1 MKIILVAINA
11 KYIHSSLAAYSL
23 YAYLNEEE
31 KKHVQIQEFT
41 VNQSEEMIFSE
52 ILRQKP
58 DALAFSCYIWNINM
72 VMSLI
77 ESFKKILPATPI
89 IVGGPEASYEY
100 EELLAIGADVVVQ
113 GEGEEH
119 FRELVRELA
128 QTCHSNSQ
136 YCHSGLDPES
146 SCNGLQ
152 AKPTTKSQSKL
163 QDVVRTPPAPLT
175 DLDKIPFP
183 YPQEK
188 FQTLINRIIYY
199 ETSRGC
205 VNRCGYCLSSATE
218 GVRFLTLK
226 RIISDLDKFLQECVK
241 QVKFVDRTF
250 NCNKAHAVAIWSH
263 LINNDNGITNF
274 HFEIAGELLD
284 DEALYLLSKARKGLF
299 QFEIGVQSTNP
310 KTLEAIRR
318 TTDTAKLFENVR
330 KLNEFDNIHLHLDI
344 IVGLPHEGYA
354 SFKQSFNDVFACR
367 PHKLQVGFLK
377 LLKGSQLRKDAVKY
391 GIIYKKNAPYGV
403 LQTNDITFEQVNH
416 LKKIEHMV
424 ETFYSATSFGSAV
437 FFMIQSF
444 DTPFDFFDALAV
456 FWEEND
462 YHIVSHKKIA
472 MYSILHKFALKFLPE
487 KIRTVC
493 EKLKYDMLLQENIRT
508 FPDWINEYYQCDN
521 RLITRNS
528 AVHTFEE
535 GQTLYFDYTLPID
548 NGRCSIYR
556 G

>member
-1 MKIILVAINA
+1 MNIILVAINA

-41 VNQSEEMIFSE
+41 VNQSEELIFSE

-58 DALAFSCYIWNINM
+58 EALAFSCYIWNIDM

-77 ESFKKILPATPI
+77 ESFKKILPDMPI

-100 EELLAIGADVVVQ
+100 EELLAIGADVIVQ
-113 GEGEEH
+113 GEGEEP
-119 FRELVRELA
+119 FRELVRVIASEAKQSTLLRHN
-128 QTCHSNSQ
+128 T
-136 YCHSGLDPES
+136 
-146 SCNGLQ
+146 SCND
-152 AKPTTKSQSKL
+152 KK
-163 QDVVRTPPAPLT
+163 VVP
-175 DLDKIPFP
+175 LDKIPFP
-183 YPQEK
+183 YPQENFK
-188 FQTLINRIIYY
+188 TLNNRIIYY

-218 GVRFLTLK
+218 GVRFLTPE
-226 RIISDLDKFLQECVK
+226 RVISDLDKFLQECVK

-250 NCNKAHAVAIWSH
+250 NCNKTHAIAVWSH

-284 DEALYLLSKARKGLF
+284 DEALSLLSKARKGLF
-299 QFEIGVQSTNP
+299 QFEIGVQSTNL

-318 TTDTAKLFENVR
+318 TTNTAMLFENVR
-330 KLNEFDNIHLHLDI
+330 KIKEFDNIHLHLDL
-344 IVGLPHEGYA
+344 IVGLPYDDYA
-354 SFKQSFNDVFACR
+354 SFKQSFNDVFACY

-377 LLKGSQLRKDAVKY
+377 LLKGSQLRKDAAKY

-416 LKKIEHMV
+416 IKKIEHMV
-424 ETFYSATSFGSAV
+424 ETFYGAVGFDSAV
-437 FFMIQSF
+437 FFTIQNF
-444 DTPFDFFDALAV
+444 ATPFDFFDALAV

-462 YHIVSHKKIA
+462 YHLVSHKKIA
-472 MYSILHKFALKFLPE
+472 MYSILYKFALKFLPE

-528 AVHTFEE
+528 AVHTFED
-535 GQTLYFDYTLPID
+535 GQTLHFDYTLPID
-548 NGRCSIYR
+548 NGRCTIYC